1 MNSIISKHQIIELI
15 EDEEANECLVPADEE
30 KENDYELYI
39 MTEDRFKFINRS
51 GFMPTN
57 YNLLRE
63 ALKRMFICKFKRDK
77 NSFEYFVTFPDLK
90 TTEAPTDRQLAA
102 LISSYYSKT
111 DIMNDVKSLNAEQRD
126 EKVRTIAETIVSD
139 AMFCSVEM
147 ERLIRLIDEYVKT
160 IVHKSYMNS
169 GYRALERTCKYL
181 CPSTT
186 TNGTLADKVKNLI
199 FALLDDERLAS
210 LSSSIFEIA
219 INDIRDSNAKQFY
232 KTIGIIQYVSD
243 MHEYNKNVQFPRS
256 EIIKQ
261 FIERLTGQ

>member
-1 MNSIISKHQIIELI
+1 MNSIISKHQIIEII
-15 EDEEANECLVPADEE
+15 EDEEANECLVPTDEE

-51 GFMPTN
+51 GIMPTN

-90 TTEAPTDRQLAA
+90 TTESPTDRQLVA
-102 LISSYYSKT
+102 LIPSYYSKA
-111 DIMNDVKSLNAEQRD
+111 DITNDAKSLNAEQID
-126 EKVRTIAETIVSD
+126 EKIRTVAEMIVSD
-139 AMFCSVEM
+139 AMFCSVEL
-147 ERLIRLIDEYVKT
+147 ERLVGLIGKYVKT

-186 TNGTLADKVKNLI
+186 TDGTLGDKVKNLI
-199 FALLDDERLAS
+199 FELLDNERLAS
-210 LSSSIFEIA
+210 LSSNIFEIA

-232 KTIGIIQYVSD
+232 KTIGIMQYVSD
-243 MHEYNKNVQFPRS
+243 MHEYNKSVQFSRS

-261 FIERLTGQ
+261 FIEKLTGQ